1 MDFDAVMAPMR
12 TVTFLQNALTA
23 AEYID
28 RCAAEGGLRRGARI
42 MSLGVQCDARL
53 IRPAR
58 AMPVAARPSNPR
70 YP

>member
-28 RCAAEGGLRRGARI
+28 RCATEGGLRCAARM
-42 MSLGVQCDARL
+42 MSLGVQHDAHL
-53 IRPAR
+53 IRPAH
-58 AMPVAARPSNPR
+58 ADF
-70 YP
+70 